1 MKIVAPPVKN
11 TSSLLIFGGRDID
24 HIFVC
29 GQWKTDLVEN
39 PPESEI
45 EAKSK
50 LEKIPFKRM
59 AKMIGLSSFASLLEH
74 KAANRIQIFAEFTW
88 VWVDKLTKTN
98 KVIQK
103 LKLSKILLCTINTH
117 YSQNLIFWTTF
128 FNEILM
134 ICFLTQLCASWKLV
148 DPRKFVNKESE
159 SVLHCVLRA
168 WKSFKVDSRGHTYVF
183 KSKIA

>member
-39 PPESEI
+39 PPESKT

-59 AKMIGLSSFASLLEH
+59 AKMIGLSSLASLLEH
-74 KAANRIQIFAEFTW
+74 KAANRIQIFAKSR
-88 VWVDKLTKTN
+88 VWTK
-98 KVIQK
+98 
-103 LKLSKILLCTINTH
+103 
-117 YSQNLIFWTTF
+117 
-128 FNEILM
+128 
-134 ICFLTQLCASWKLV
+134 
-148 DPRKFVNKESE
+148 
-159 SVLHCVLRA
+159 
-168 WKSFKVDSRGHTYVF
+168 
-183 KSKIA
+183 